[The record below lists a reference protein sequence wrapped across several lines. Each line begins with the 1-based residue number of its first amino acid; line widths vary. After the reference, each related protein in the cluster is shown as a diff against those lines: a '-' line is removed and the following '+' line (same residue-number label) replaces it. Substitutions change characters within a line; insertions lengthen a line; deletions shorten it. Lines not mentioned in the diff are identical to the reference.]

1 MLSKLDVTNGIAG
14 FLLANGALNS
24 DGVEYEIRKKLIEND
39 KIEAIIV
46 LPRDMF
52 YTTDISVTLWIMN
65 NNKKARTLNDR
76 QVKDRTNEILF
87 VDLRTWNENIAEYD
101 ISKRSKKRKTILT
114 DEQIEKIKDLYF
126 SWQTGQGYD
135 DIPELCKSAS
145 LKEIREANYSLA
157 PSKYV
162 EFIDR
167 DLDIDYEKEMMRI
180 QVEMKNIMKLEKES
194 QKSLEEAF
202 GGIGYEIK

>member
-1 MLSKLDVTNGIAG
+1 M
-14 FLLANGALNS
+14 LANGALNS

-87 VDLRTWNENIAEYD
+87 IDLRTWNENIAEYD

-114 DEQIEKIKDLYF
+114 DEQIDRIKNLYF
-126 SWQTGQGYD
+126 SWQTGQGYN

-162 EFIDR
+162 EFVDR
-167 DLDIDYEKEMMRI
+167 DLDIDYEKEIKRI
-180 QVEMKNIMKLEKES
+180 VKKMEIALLEEKRTVS
-194 QKSLEEAF
+194 ILEEA
-202 GGIGYEIK
+202 IREVN

>member
-114 DEQIEKIKDLYF
+114 EEQIEKIKDLYF
-126 SWQTGQGYD
+126 SWQTGQEYD

-162 EFIDR
+162 EFVDR
-167 DLDIDYEKEMMRI
+167 DLDIDYEKEMVRI
-180 QVEMKNIMKLEKES
+180 QTEMKNIMKQEKES
-194 QKSLEEAF
+194 QKSLEDAF
-202 GGIGYEIK
+202 RGIGYEI

>member
-1 MLSKLDVTNGIAG
+1 

-52 YTTDISVTLWIMN
+52 YTTDISVTLWIIN
-65 NNKKARTLNDR
+65 NNKKARTLNNR

-87 VDLRTWNENIAEYD
+87 VDLRTWDENIAEYD
-101 ISKRSKKRKTILT
+101 ISKRSKKRKTVLT
-114 DEQIEKIKDLYF
+114 DEQIDRIKNLYF
-126 SWQTGQGYD
+126 SWQTSQGYD

-167 DLDIDYEKEMMRI
+167 DLDIDYEKEMVRI
-180 QVEMKNIMKLEKES
+180 QTEMKYIMKLEKES
-194 QKSLEEAF
+194 QKSLEDAF
-202 GGIGYEIK
+202 RGIGYEI

>member
-1 MLSKLDVTNGIAG
+1 
-14 FLLANGALNS
+14 
-24 DGVEYEIRKKLIEND
+24 
-39 KIEAIIV
+39 
-46 LPRDMF
+46 
-52 YTTDISVTLWIMN
+52 MN

-87 VDLRTWNENIAEYD
+87 IDLRTWNENIAEYD

-114 DEQIEKIKDLYF
+114 DEQIDRIKNLYF
-126 SWQTGQGYD
+126 SWQTGQGYN

-162 EFIDR
+162 EFVDR
-167 DLDIDYEKEMMRI
+167 DLDIDYEKEIKRI
-180 QVEMKNIMKLEKES
+180 VKKMEIALLEEKRTVS
-194 QKSLEEAF
+194 ILEEA
-202 GGIGYEIK
+202 IREVN

>member
-1 MLSKLDVTNGIAG
+1 
-14 FLLANGALNS
+14 
-24 DGVEYEIRKKLIEND
+24 
-39 KIEAIIV
+39 
-46 LPRDMF
+46 
-52 YTTDISVTLWIMN
+52 
-65 NNKKARTLNDR
+65 
-76 QVKDRTNEILF
+76 
-87 VDLRTWNENIAEYD
+87 
-101 ISKRSKKRKTILT
+101 ILT

-145 LKEIREANYSLA
+145 LNEIREANYSLA

-180 QVEMKNIMKLEKES
+180 QAEMKNIMKLEKES

>member
-65 NNKKARTLNDR
+65 NNKKARTLNNR

-101 ISKRSKKRKTILT
+101 ISKRSKKRKTVLT
-114 DEQIEKIKDLYF
+114 DEQIDRIKNLYF
-126 SWQTGQGYD
+126 SWQTSQGYD

-180 QVEMKNIMKLEKES
+180 QTEMKYIMKLEKES
-194 QKSLEEAF
+194 QKSLEDAF
-202 GGIGYEIK
+202 RGIGYEI

>member
-1 MLSKLDVTNGIAG
+1 M
-14 FLLANGALNS
+14 LANGALNS

-52 YTTDISVTLWIMN
+52 YTTDISVTLWIIN
-65 NNKKARTLNDR
+65 NNKKARTLNNR

-87 VDLRTWNENIAEYD
+87 VDLRTWDENIAEYD
-101 ISKRSKKRKTILT
+101 ISKRSKKRKTVLT
-114 DEQIEKIKDLYF
+114 DEQIDRIKNLYF
-126 SWQTGQGYD
+126 SWQTSQGYD

-167 DLDIDYEKEMMRI
+167 DLDIDYEKEMVRI
-180 QVEMKNIMKLEKES
+180 QTEMKYIMKLEKES
-194 QKSLEEAF
+194 QKSLEDAF
-202 GGIGYEIK
+202 RGIGYEI

>member
-39 KIEAIIV
+39 KIETIIV

-65 NNKKARTLNDR
+65 NNKKTRTLNDR

-162 EFIDR
+162 EFVDR
-167 DLDIDYEKEMMRI
+167 DLDIDYEKEMVRI
-180 QVEMKNIMKLEKES
+180 QTEMKDIIKLEKES
-194 QKSLEEAF
+194 QKSLEDAF
-202 GGIGYEIK
+202 RGIGYEI